1 MTSDIRAQIESV
13 NAQIGN
19 AFKRGDA
26 AALANS
32 IR

>member
-1 MTSDIRAQIESV
+1 MTSDIRTRIESL